1 MSESVKQ
8 QLESLPMLTK
18 TKLVRLSQQLFK
30 VAPSPKIR
38 RPLLIRFLAHRMQ
51 EQAFGS
57 INAAAETRIRRL
69 GGALTSNPH
78 SKVSSIPQL
87 RTGTRLVR
95 EWQDQIHLV
104 NVEAKGY
111 EYRGGRYK
119 SLSEIARQI
128 TGTRWSGP
136 LFFGI
141 KSKAGHSTSR
151 EVQ

>member
-1 MSESVKQ
+1 MSESVRQ
-8 QLESLPMLTK
+8 QLESLPRLSK
-18 TKLVRLSQQLFK
+18 TKLVGLWQQLFK

-38 RPLLIRFLAHRMQ
+38 RPLLIRFLAYRMQ

-57 INAAAETRIRRL
+57 INTAAETRLRRL
-69 GGALTSNPH
+69 GGALASTSNA
-78 SKVSSIPQL
+78 KVSSIPQL
-87 RTGTRLVR
+87 RAGTRLVR
-95 EWQDQIHLV
+95 EWQNQIHLV

-136 LFFGI
+136 LFFGV
-141 KSKAGHSTSR
+141 KSKAGHSTSQ